1 MNKGKI
7 YVISGPSGVG
17 KGTIVKALTAAY
29 DDIKVSVSATTR
41 SPREGEINGQSYFFL
56 SREEFEKTVEN
67 DGFIEYAEYCG
78 NCYGTPKRPV
88 FEMLDK
94 GIDVILEIEVQ
105 GGVQV
110 MEKFPEARG
119 IFILPPSM
127 KSLEKR
133 LRGRQ
138 SETEEAILRRLETA
152 RYELSQISKY
162 DYFVVNGPL
171 DQAVSDVADIIIKN
185 RD

>member
-1 MNKGKI
+1 MSKGKI

-17 KGTIVKALTAAY
+17 KGTVVKALIASH

-41 SPREGEINGQSYFFL
+41 LPREGEINGESYYFITKDV
-56 SREEFEKTVEN
+56 FEDTIAN

-78 NCYGTPKRPV
+78 NCYGTPKKPV
-88 FEMLDK
+88 FDMLEA
-94 GIDVILEIEVQ
+94 GMDVILEIEVQ

-110 MEKFPEARG
+110 MEKFPEAIG

-127 KSLEKR
+127 ISLEKR

-138 SETEEAILRRLETA
+138 SETEEAIVRRLETA
-152 RYELSQISKY
+152 RYELSQVGKY

-171 DQAVSDVADIIIKN
+171 EQAVADVADIIEKN

>member
-1 MNKGKI
+1 MSKGKI

-17 KGTIVKALTAAY
+17 KGTIVKALISSH

-41 SPREGEINGQSYFFL
+41 SPREGEINGESYYFL
-56 SREEFEKTVEN
+56 TKEEFADTVAK
-67 DGFIEYAEYCG
+67 DGFIEHAEYCG
-78 NCYGTPKRPV
+78 NSYGTPKKPV
-88 FEMLDK
+88 FDMLEK

-110 MEKFPEARG
+110 MEKFPEAQG

-152 RYELSQISKY
+152 RYELSQVSKY

-171 DQAVSDVADIIIKN
+171 EQAVADVAEIIEKN

>member
-1 MNKGKI
+1 MSKGKI

-41 SPREGEINGQSYFFL
+41 SPREGEVNGESYYFL
-56 SREEFEKTVEN
+56 TKEEFAATAAN

-78 NCYGTPKRPV
+78 NCYGTPKKPV
-88 FEMLDK
+88 YNMLEK

-105 GGVQV
+105 GGIQV
-110 MEKFPEARG
+110 MEKFPEAQG

-138 SETEEAILRRLETA
+138 SENEDAIIRRLETA
-152 RYELSQISKY
+152 RYELSQVSKY

-171 DQAVSDVADIIIKN
+171 DLAVADVANIILKN